1 MLSFWILFMT
11 ARFGVCHFLWSN
23 HVGHVTNLPQ
33 TGTCTVYVLTG
44 GLLLSYVNIFV
55 GVIGLSGPDNFATVH
70 YPLWWQQCSPKK
82 DKSCFCFLQPLMLI
96 YELCI
101 SAKRSK
107 SRTGYCGA
115 IETVRRVHNRFT
127 GAVHSDTYY
136 LCFSWWHSSIHPI
149 ASG

>member
-82 DKSCFCFLQPLMLI
+82 DKSCFAFCNLWCWYMSFVSVPNVANRERTTVEPLKLYVEYTTDSLERYILI
-96 YELCI
+96 
-101 SAKRSK
+101 
-107 SRTGYCGA
+107 RTIYVSPGD
-115 IETVRRVHNRFT
+115 IVQFIR
-127 GAVHSDTYY
+127 
-136 LCFSWWHSSIHPI
+136 
-149 ASG
+149 